1 MQSETTLVVS
11 DIVASAVSFLLVRP
25 AKDGVSLC
33 GRGAFSIRV
42 PFDNAYPLKAHVLV
56 RRSIVYT
63 LRAHVL
69 KSAAS

>member
-1 MQSETTLVVS
+1 MQSEPTLVVS
-11 DIVASAVSFLLVRP
+11 DIIASAVSFLLVRP

-33 GRGAFSIRV
+33 GLGAFRFAS
-42 PFDNAYPLKAHVLV
+42 DNAYPLKAHVLV